1 MVEVE
6 IFPHRYLKAS
16 TTEKFLNKIYD
27 LKTVERV
34 IIHGQPLPKVITYG
48 PARGL
53 PVNHTERKII
63 HVKGVPVELTV
74 MAGRFWITLSDD
86 SELDKLDAICKEMF
100 PFGYN
105 LRVGKFLKDRPT
117 VTDYIKYGEDGVFL
131 INEMDRRLIGMV
143 DPRSRMANS
152 VTIVEKDTEK
162 EEKEE

>member
-34 IIHGQPLPKVITYG
+34 VIHGQPLPKVITYG

-53 PVNHTERKII
+53 PVNHTERSII

-74 MAGRFWITLSDD
+74 MAGRFWITLKDD
-86 SELDKLDAICKEMF
+86 SEVDKIEEICKSLF
-100 PFGYN
+100 PYGYN
-105 LRVGKFLKDRPT
+105 IKVGKFTRSKAT
-117 VTDYIKYGEDGVFL
+117 VTDYMKYGEKLV
-131 INEMDRRLIGMV
+131 NMMDRKMIGLT
-143 DPRSRMANS
+143 DPRSKYES
-152 VTIVEKDTEK
+152 TVKVIPK
-162 EEKEE
+162 ESESE